1 MPTMLTIE
9 AKILARRSSPLI
21 GWGLLTG
28 GAFFLA
34 GGPMHP
40 KQDPPG
46 VSVKEH
52 LRVMF
57 EDPAWYPSHVVLLV
71 GMALI
76 AASLVAL
83 ARGRSLAGVPHAH
96 AVTVIAAVAASLAAP
111 GMLLH
116 LVAAAEADA
125 IAAHQS
131 TQITDVQVIVEAI
144 TVPAFGFSIA
154 ALAVIGAATRTLGN
168 PMTAVLGVVGGVGY
182 GLAGATFLFT
192 DRLNFLFPAASG
204 IALWTI
210 VAGVGLLLRP
220 GRRATSPAAAAA

>member
-1 MPTMLTIE
+1 MSTMPTTE
-9 AKILARRSSPLI
+9 EKILARRTSPLV
-21 GWGLLTG
+21 GWGLLIG

-40 KQDPPG
+40 KEDPPG

-52 LRVMF
+52 MRIMF
-57 EDPAWYPSHVVLLV
+57 EDPAWYPSHAVLLV

-83 ARGRSLAGVPHAH
+83 ARGRSLSGVPRAH
-96 AVTVIAAVAASLAAP
+96 AVAVIAAVAASLAAP

-116 LVAAAEADA
+116 LVSASEADA

-131 TQITDVQVIVEAI
+131 TPITDVEVIVETI

-154 ALAVIGAATRTLGN
+154 ALAVIGAMTRTLGN
-168 PMTAVLGVVGGVGY
+168 LVTAVPGVIGGVGY
-182 GLAGATFLFT
+182 GLASATFLFT
-192 DRLNFLFPAASG
+192 DRLDFLFPTATG

-210 VAGVGLLLRP
+210 AAGIGLLLR
-220 GRRATSPAAAAA
+220 RRAKSLAPREA